1 VEIRIFEWEVKGK
14 IRMGVMRREYLEDI
28 FEVDFEVI
36 QNEIKIQNIKHIT
49 TIWTSEKIPTKRE
62 LTEKEM
68 ARIKNKLVSFLE
80 EFFFYPLR

>member
-80 EFFFYPLR
+80 EFFFSPLR

>member
-1 VEIRIFEWEVKGK
+1 VEIRIFELEVKGK

-80 EFFFYPLR
+80 EFFFSPLR

>member
-62 LTEKEM
+62 LTEKEI

-80 EFFFYPLR
+80 EFFFSPLR